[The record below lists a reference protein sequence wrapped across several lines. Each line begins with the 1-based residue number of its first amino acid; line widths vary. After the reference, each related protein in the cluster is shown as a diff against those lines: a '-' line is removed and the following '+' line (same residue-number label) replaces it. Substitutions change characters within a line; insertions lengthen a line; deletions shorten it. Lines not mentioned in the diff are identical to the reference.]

1 MKCYANTVKLCLLP
15 TLQGFRSGWLSLHST
30 AAWQCQGHQNPCKLS
45 VWAWLCPSSSEQ
57 VLIAG
62 SGNLAQGAHDWAFK
76 HSRPT
81 FWIIDS
87 LVCLRILW
95 YFSKAVSN
103 IAISH
108 NNVCVS
114 MKSVH
119 ASSALACSLY
129 HPRSIPEVMQSLL
142 KSVENFLLTSVNS
155 DFHWLQWD
163 LDQSQEILMPP
174 MRSVYMK

>member
-1 MKCYANTVKLCLLP
+1 MLIQLNCVPYPHYKVSGQAGYLCIQLQPDSVKLIKI
-15 TLQGFRSGWLSLHST
+15 S
-30 AAWQCQGHQNPCKLS
+30 ANVS
-45 VWAWLCPSSSEQ
+45 VWAWLCPSSSVQ
-57 VLIAG
+57 ALLAG

-142 KSVENFLLTSVNS
+142 KSVENFLLTSVNL
-155 DFHWLQWD
+155 DFHWLQWA
-163 LDQSQEILMPP
+163 LDQSQRFSCLIWGLFTWNNH
-174 MRSVYMK
+174 